1 MRFQILLQQTHI
13 HLNIFLVYSKHY
25 CNLND
30 PFVKKAKQALYKLT
44 KDLFDQAEKYFTKNL
59 LDFFEMGQETTTFAY
74 NEFVMDRFTIE
85 NVFFSSSVPL
95 ESIVEQIGHRMTEEE
110 IITRT
115 WDGKK
120 FIDYFKTNWTGKK

>member
-1 MRFQILLQQTHI
+1 MVS
-13 HLNIFLVYSKHY
+13 LNHPL
-25 CNLND
+25 
-30 PFVKKAKQALYKLT
+30 VKKAKQALFRLT
-44 KDLFDQAEKYFTKNL
+44 KALFDKAEKYFTDNL

-120 FIDYFKTNWTGKK
+120 FKDYFKKNWTGEK